1 MKLFIKL
8 NIIAFLVIPAMVS
21 ADDWSSIE
29 EETAIYGRII
39 NTKNTRSVD
48 TCKKLADK
56 YEAAAFTVDSKKGR
70 CSVLKSVRGSATEME
85 GFTSQRKVSN

>member
-29 EETAIYGRII
+29 EETSIYG
-39 NTKNTRSVD
+39 
-48 TCKKLADK
+48 
-56 YEAAAFTVDSKKGR
+56 
-70 CSVLKSVRGSATEME
+70 
-85 GFTSQRKVSN
+85 